1 MDSNLLLLL
10 VVEVSWVQ
18 RQETP
23 MLLMPL
29 KRGNELELPVFK

>member
-1 MDSNLLLLL
+1 MDSNLLLLP

-18 RQETP
+18 GQEMP